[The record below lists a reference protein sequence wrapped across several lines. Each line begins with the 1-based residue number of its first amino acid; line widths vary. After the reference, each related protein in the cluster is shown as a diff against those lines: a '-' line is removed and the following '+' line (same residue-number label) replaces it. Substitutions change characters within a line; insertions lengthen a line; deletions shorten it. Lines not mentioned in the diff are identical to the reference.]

1 MICCYLIFSG
11 ICRNTDEAVL
21 LYGNRRTLNKKVS
34 SYVIKGVTIASQ
46 VRYIQYFETFLMTN
60 FAQPYVKMIPKIVNF
75 YINVNTTNMIKNY
88 INDLSYFITPNSF
101 YLNRIKIG
109 PFTSSK
115 TLNVRVQDFLQT
127 NFKEIVPD
135 KKRVEKVSTK
145 DNQDLFY
152 FIIVKIF

>member
-1 MICCYLIFSG
+1 
-11 ICRNTDEAVL
+11 
-21 LYGNRRTLNKKVS
+21 
-34 SYVIKGVTIASQ
+34 
-46 VRYIQYFETFLMTN
+46 
-60 FAQPYVKMIPKIVNF
+60 MIPKIVNY

-127 NFKEIVPD
+127 KFKEIVPD
-135 KKRVEKVSTK
+135 IRRVEKVTTK
-145 DNQDLFY
+145 DNQELFY
-152 FIIVKIF
+152 FIIVKIY